1 MALLLEFSVIGTMT
15 GFHILKDSTMSI
27 SLPVN
32 EFPFKKFSAILLV
45 VLLASTGCNNSG
57 PTPLNPKAV
66 VPVTGTIHIDGRPA
80 EKVGIKL
87 WPNAGRDT
95 ENPTASQGM
104 TGSDGKFAM
113 TTYYQGD
120 GVPVGE
126 YRLTFRQVLN
136 TYVKPAR
143 DELQGGYE
151 EPSGSTHL
159 LSVTADVEAVDMG
172 VINLSINQ

>member
-1 MALLLEFSVIGTMT
+1 
-15 GFHILKDSTMSI
+15 MSE

-32 EFPFKKFSAILLV
+32 ELPSTKLNAILLI
-45 VLLASTGCNNSG
+45 VLLASTGCGNSG
-57 PTPLNPKAV
+57 PVPVNAKKV
-66 VPVTGTIHIDGRPA
+66 VPVTGTIHIDGSPA

-87 WPNAGRDT
+87 WPNGGRDT
-95 ENPTASQGM
+95 ENPTASKGM
-104 TGSDGKFAM
+104 TGPDGKFAI

-120 GVPVGE
+120 GAPIGE

-136 TYVKPAR
+136 TFAKPAR
-143 DELQGGYE
+143 DELQGRYKERGQ
-151 EPSGSTHL
+151 STNL